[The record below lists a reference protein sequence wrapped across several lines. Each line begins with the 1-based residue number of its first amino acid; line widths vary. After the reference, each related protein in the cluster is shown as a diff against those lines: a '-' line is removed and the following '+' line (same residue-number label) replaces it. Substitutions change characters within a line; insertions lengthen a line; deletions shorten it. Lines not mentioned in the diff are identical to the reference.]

1 VFVFTI
7 VKDIEYLKLFLDQL
21 RHTTFLEYV
30 GVGFG
35 VLQVLMAKSNRVW
48 LYPFGI
54 ISVSITLILL
64 WQVGLYAEIL
74 LNLYYLIMSIYGWY
88 LWTNTTQKPAIQMS
102 KSTRSDWQKSIAIIA
117 ISFPLLSYVL
127 IRFTDSNVPYMDA
140 WVTATAWAGMWLL
153 SKRKLENWLF
163 LNLSNLI
170 AIPLLAYKGLVLYA
184 LLTLFLFIV
193 AIFGYFHWKKEIEQG
208 PAAR

>member
-1 VFVFTI
+1 M
-7 VKDIEYLKLFLDQL
+7 KDISVVNLFFEQIKNTSL
-21 RHTTFLEYV
+21 LEYI
-30 GVGFG
+30 GVIFG

-48 LYPFGI
+48 LYPFGL

-88 LWTNTTQKPAIQMS
+88 LWTNTQTKPAIQMS
-102 KSTRSDWQKSIAIIA
+102 YSNPREWKTSFAIII
-117 ISFPLLSYVL
+117 ISFPLLVWAL
-127 IRFTDSNVPYMDA
+127 TQFTDSNVPYMDA
-140 WVTATAWAGMWLL
+140 WVTSTAWAGMWLL
-153 SKRKLENWLF
+153 SKRKIENWIF

-184 LLTLFLFIV
+184 LLTLFLFII
-193 AIFGYFHWKKEIEQG
+193 AIFGYFQWKKEIKLQETLN
-208 PAAR
+208 

>member
-1 VFVFTI
+1 M
-7 VKDIEYLKLFLDQL
+7 KDINVVNLFFEQLKNTSL
-21 RHTTFLEYV
+21 LEYI
-30 GVGFG
+30 GVIFG

-48 LYPFGI
+48 LYPFGL

-88 LWTNTTQKPAIQMS
+88 LWTNTQTKPAIKMS
-102 KSTRSDWQKSIAIIA
+102 YSNPREWKTSFAIII
-117 ISFPLLSYVL
+117 ISFPLLVWAL
-127 IRFTDSNVPYMDA
+127 TQFTDSNVPYMDA
-140 WVTATAWAGMWLL
+140 WVTSTAWAGMWLL
-153 SKRKLENWLF
+153 SKRKIENWIF

-184 LLTLFLFIV
+184 LLTLLLFII
-193 AIFGYFHWKKEIEQG
+193 AIFGYFQWKKEIKLQETLN
-208 PAAR
+208 